1 MPGPDISESEI
12 PGAGRE
18 AREARERYSGKVML
32 KVGLKTRC
40 LGPGPAATTRIVL
53 SARVQP
59 VCHLTSLANKRPD

>member
-1 MPGPDISESEI
+1 MPVPDISESEI
-12 PGAGRE
+12 PGAG
-18 AREARERYSGKVML
+18 REARERYSGKVML